1 MNNATVPWGDKRT
14 DRGVAHKMQVKSA
27 VAPTATTFDIT
38 TSWYASPEP
47 DILEACCGRRLS
59 GNWPLGQQYS
69 LRVISGYFVVQLA
82 MAEMPSSPSTFRIF
96 VTTNTAVPVPV
107 THTDRGGTACNV

>member
-1 MNNATVPWGDKRT
+1 
-14 DRGVAHKMQVKSA
+14 MQVKSA

-47 DILEACCGRRLS
+47 DIFASCYRRRLS

-69 LRVISGYFVVQLA
+69 LRVISGYFVVQ
-82 MAEMPSSPSTFRIF
+82 SPSRLRWNFALTDINASSCIR
-96 VTTNTAVPVPV
+96 AV
-107 THTDRGGTACNV
+107 HNFG